1 MMVVDSMAIMAS
13 VLPRALEHVGMVDLA
28 KEWRDLHMADA
39 ETELLE
45 LIGRQCLLDNSMAG
59 PVSETLALACIMLI
73 LFIEHA
79 VPEDADV
86 DNLVQI
92 AAWTLEPPRKP
103 AAGRLIERA
112 GELLAVVIAGPKT

>member
-1 MMVVDSMAIMAS
+1 MMVVDSMTIMES

-28 KEWRDLHMADA
+28 KEWRGLHMADA
-39 ETELLE
+39 ETELLDVAC
-45 LIGRQCLLDNSMAG
+45 RQCLLDPNMAG
-59 PVSETLALACIMLI
+59 PVSEALALACIMLI

-79 VPEDADV
+79 VPEDAEV

-112 GELLAVVIAGPKT
+112 GDLLTKVLES